1 MSFPAELAIVLGGF
15 AASKIA
21 FFVMCIGQILT
32 VVYAFLF
39 LNRVI
44 FGEQKELFQKVWAD
58 LNLREILL
66 ILGCIV
72 PVILFGLFPN
82 LIFDVIGRFT
92 SAVVLEITLRGL
104 KL

>member
-1 MSFPAELAIVLGGF
+1 MFNHGGKWSFFHRVTG
-15 AASKIA
+15 
-21 FFVMCIGQILT
+21 
-32 VVYAFLF
+32 
-39 LNRVI
+39 VI

-82 LIFDVIGRFT
+82 LIFDVIGKFT
-92 SAVVLEITLRGL
+92 SEVVLEITLRGL
-104 KL
+104 KF